1 MLSSYLFT
9 RESGLT
15 NPRELRSAQLS
26 RQYSTLVLSD
36 KRYFPTRHSGTV
48 NALAVDHVANRY
60 MISGGSDS
68 RISIWD
74 LNSREGLRHR
84 YEIVAG
90 IPPKK
95 GHKYGISGI
104 SWWPFDNGMFITGSF
119 DETIK
124 VWDTEALEEV
134 YKFEMGARVNAHD
147 ISSVAEHC
155 LVACA
160 ADYTAIRLVDLRSS
174 GAAQM
179 LSSHEGTTVNSIK
192 WSPTDPFMLASGGS
206 DGTVRLW
213 DIRHSDACLTV
224 LNLENTIGKGVIG
237 SVNNDSSLRT
247 ESFSSSSTAAFS
259 QVKSHRGVV
268 NGLVWL
274 ENGKKLVSTGT
285 DEMIR
290 VWDLT
295 PPFTRDTNTLVNFGP
310 LVRNRYLQCIN
321 LVLSPVRDCVPQLL
335 FFPSDTGD
343 ILVFQVLTG
352 ILVRRLAVS
361 LNTRKRTCGL
371 VCRGSEYVELF
382 SGNSDGDIILWEAE
396 QSARMPLEKK
406 YTANLPPKNI
416 LTEIYKGLEMEIN

>member
-1 MLSSYLFT
+1 MTLPVAWSQSSDNGSLSL
-9 RESGLT
+9 
-15 NPRELRSAQLS
+15 
-26 RQYSTLVLSD
+26 
-36 KRYFPTRHSGTV
+36 
-48 NALAVDHVANRY
+48 DHVANRY

-68 RISIWD
+68 RVSIWD

-147 ISSVAEHC
+147 ISSAAEHC

-179 LSSHEGTTVNSIK
+179 LSSHEGTTVNAIK

-213 DIRHSDACLTV
+213 DIRRSDACLTV
-224 LNLENTIGKGVIG
+224 LNLENTIGKGVMG

-274 ENGKKLVSTGT
+274 ESGKKLVSTGT

-310 LVRNRYLQCIN
+310 LCIN
-321 LVLSPVRDCVPQLL
+321 LVLSPVRDCIPQLL

-382 SGNSDGDIILWEAE
+382 SGNSDGDIIL
-396 QSARMPLEKK
+396 

>member
-15 NPRELRSAQLS
+15 NPRELRSAQLL
-26 RQYSTLVLSD
+26 RQYSTLVRSD
-36 KRYFPTRHSGTV
+36 KRYFPTRHSGIV
-48 NALAVDHVANRY
+48 NALAVDRVDNRY

-74 LNSREGLRHR
+74 LNSREGQRHR
-84 YEIVAG
+84 YEMVAG
-90 IPPKK
+90 IPAKK

-119 DETIK
+119 DETLK
-124 VWDTEALEEV
+124 VWDTEAMEEV
-134 YKFEMGARVNAHD
+134 YKFELGARLNAHD
-147 ISSVAEHC
+147 ISPVAEHC

-160 ADYTAIRLVDLRSS
+160 ADYTALRLIDLRSS

-179 LSSHEGTTVNSIK
+179 LSSHEGTTVNSVR
-192 WSPTDPFMLASGGS
+192 WSPADSFMLASGGS

-213 DIRHSDACLTV
+213 DIRRSDACLTV
-224 LNLENTIGKGVIG
+224 LNLENIVGKGVMS
-237 SVNNDSSLRT
+237 SVNFNQRT
-247 ESFSSSSTAAFS
+247 ESFSSSTTAAFS

-274 ENGKKLVSTGT
+274 DNGKKLVSTGT

-295 PPFTRDTNTLVNFGP
+295 APFTRDTNTLVNFGP

-321 LVLSPVRDCVPQLL
+321 MLLSPLGDCFPQLL

-343 ILVFQVLTG
+343 ILVFQVSTG
-352 ILVRRLAVS
+352 RLVRRLAGS

-371 VCRGSEYVELF
+371 ACRGSEYVELF

-396 QSARMPLEKK
+396 QSVPMPDKK
-406 YTANLPPKNI
+406 ESAEHGPKTNV
-416 LTEIYKGLEMEIN
+416 LTEICKGLEMEIN

>member
-1 MLSSYLFT
+1 
-9 RESGLT
+9 
-15 NPRELRSAQLS
+15 
-26 RQYSTLVLSD
+26 
-36 KRYFPTRHSGTV
+36 
-48 NALAVDHVANRY
+48 

-84 YEIVAG
+84 YEIIGG

-104 SWWPFDNGMFITGSF
+104 SWWPFDNGMFISGSF

-134 YKFEMGARVNAHD
+134 YKFEIGARVNAHD
-147 ISSVAEHC
+147 ISSIAEHC

-160 ADYTAIRLVDLRSS
+160 ADYPAVRLIDLRSS

-179 LSSHEGTTVNSIK
+179 LSSHEGMTVNSIK
-192 WSPTDPFMLASGGS
+192 WSPTHPFMLASGGS

-213 DIRHSDACLTV
+213 DIRRSDACLTV
-224 LNLENTIGKGVIG
+224 LNLENTIGKGVG
-237 SVNNDSSLRT
+237 AVNLDSSLRA
-247 ESFSSSSTAAFS
+247 ESFSSSSTPAFG

-274 ENGKKLVSTGT
+274 DNGKKLVSTGT

-295 PPFTRDTNTLVNFGP
+295 APFTRDTNTLVNFGP

-352 ILVRRLAVS
+352 ILIRRLAIS

-396 QSARMPLEKK
+396 KSAPMPHERNSA
-406 YTANLPPKNI
+406 TNQPTKNI
-416 LTEIYKGLEMEIN
+416 LTEIYKGLELENY